1 MGKEI
6 MTWEQKCAISALR
19 AACASTFDR
28 EGLEPDDEMM
38 TNRILNRA
46 DMFRSWLLEWD
57 EWGGPEEEEDPPADA
72 QVQTVSAPGH
82 KHGCQ
87 GCDHRPES
95 YPLCWDPD
103 DVAESQ
109 AKIAEIQGRPPLPV
123 LQALGRV
130 HSDNLAKWKWGMGL
144 GPKPEVE
151 EKPQPVGHSVHCLC
165 DECREAAGV

>member
-1 MGKEI
+1 

-123 LQALGRV
+123 L
-130 HSDNLAKWKWGMGL
+130 
-144 GPKPEVE
+144 
-151 EKPQPVGHSVHCLC
+151 
-165 DECREAAGV
+165 